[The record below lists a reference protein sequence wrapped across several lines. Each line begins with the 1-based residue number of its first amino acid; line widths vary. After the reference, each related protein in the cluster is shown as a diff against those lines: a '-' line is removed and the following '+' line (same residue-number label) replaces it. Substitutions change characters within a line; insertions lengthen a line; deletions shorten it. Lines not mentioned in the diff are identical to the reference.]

1 MPLRHA
7 RAREVSRWDD
17 LEGDVWFAFEVFWKP
32 PGDDDEAQAGSVP
45 WQTWG
50 EYLVDY
56 LRIRPQ
62 ARAVTRSIHVR
73 GPRRPF
79 AEEALREHGRSL

>member
-7 RAREVSRWDD
+7 RACEVSHWDD
-17 LEGDVWFAFEVFWKP
+17 LDGDVWFAFEVFWKP
-32 PGDDDEAQAGSVP
+32 PGGDHDAQAEAVR
-45 WQTWG
+45 WHTWS

-56 LRIRPQ
+56 LRVRPQ
-62 ARAVTRSIHVR
+62 ALAVTRNIHVR

-79 AEEALREHGRSL
+79 AEEALREQGRSL